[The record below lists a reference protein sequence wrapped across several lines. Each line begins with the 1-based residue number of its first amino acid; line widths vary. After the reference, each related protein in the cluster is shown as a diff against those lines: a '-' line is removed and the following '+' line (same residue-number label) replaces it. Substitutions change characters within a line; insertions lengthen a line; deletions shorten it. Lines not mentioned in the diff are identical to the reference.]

1 MNISEPFIRR
11 PVGTSLLAAGVLLLG
26 AVAYYFLPVAPLPK
40 VDFPTISVSAQE
52 PGVDPQTAAS
62 SLAAPLERRFA
73 QIAGVSEIT
82 SVSSLGGSSI
92 TIQFDLNRDING
104 AARDVQSA
112 INAASGELPS
122 GLPQPPS
129 YRKVNPSDAPIMVLA
144 MTSDALP
151 LSQVYNLADQIIGQR
166 ISQVDGV
173 SQVTIGGGANSAV
186 RVQINPVALASMGL
200 SMEDIRTTLSQANVL
215 SPKGAFDGPEQ
226 SFVIA
231 SNDQLTQ
238 ADQYQPI
245 IVAHHN
251 GAAVPLRD
259 VGTAIDAQA
268 NRDQAGLFNNK
279 RAVLL
284 VIFKQPDANVVRT
297 TDQIHD
303 ILPQL
308 RTWLPPSVSLDV
320 MSDRT
325 ITIRSSVRDV
335 QLTLL
340 ITMALVVMV
349 MFLFLRRFW
358 PTFISGITIPLALA
372 GTFGVMW
379 LCSYSLDN
387 LSLMALTVS
396 TGFVVD
402 DAIVVIENIVRFIEK
417 GEPPLQAALKGARQ
431 IGFTVISISL
441 SLVAVFIPLLFMSGL
456 IGRLFHEFAVTLST
470 AILVS
475 GVVSLTL
482 TPMLCGRFLKNEE
495 RPASRPTGSRLN
507 QSAGSPSSFNSGS
520 SGIVVPDTEGAAG
533 QRPVRRHR
541 QRGVIDRLSERSF
554 NAMHD
559 FYERGLKWVLKH
571 EYTML
576 IVTGLVIIAT
586 VYLYFVVPKGF
597 FPQQDT
603 RQMMGTTEAAQDISF
618 EAMKE
623 KQEQVVK
630 TVMADPAVQAVGSF
644 FGGGSGSALNNG
656 RMFISLKPKGSG
668 KGERVDDAGTVIAR
682 LRGKL
687 AKIPGAQLFLT
698 ANQDIRVGGR
708 SSKAQYQYALSDQNI
723 EELNSW
729 APKLVKKLHEYPQIK
744 DATSD
749 QQFRGLQETVVI
761 DRDAAARLGIQPQ
774 AVDSTLYS
782 AFGQRQVSIIYTQQN
797 QYHVI
802 LEVDPKFQLDPSS
815 LDKIYVKSNS
825 GSQVPLSTIA
835 HFQLDNTPLS
845 INHQGQF
852 PCVTVSFNTAQG
864 VSLSEATQI
873 VERAKHDLGMPSSI
887 RGSFAGTAQVAQ
899 ASWVTMP
906 WLFLAALLAVYIILG
921 MLYESLIH
929 PITILSTIPSAGLGA
944 LLAMLVTGNELDLV
958 SVIGII
964 LLIGIVK
971 KNAIMMVDFA
981 LDAERHEGLSPEE
994 SIYQACLVRF
1004 RPIMMTTMAAMFGA
1018 LPLAIGM
1025 GIGSELRKPLGVA
1038 IVGGLIVSQIL
1049 TLYTT
1054 PVIYLALDQLR
1065 QRHKRSPS
1073 RAIDLHPVGWPPIS
1087 ESPVG

>member
-1 MNISEPFIRR
+1 M
-11 PVGTSLLAAGVLLLG
+11 LG

-129 YRKVNPSDAPIMVLA
+129 YRKVNPSDAPVMVLA

-166 ISQVDGV
+166 ISQIEGV
-173 SQVTIGGGANSAV
+173 SQVVIGGGAKSAV
-186 RVQINPVALASMGL
+186 RVQMNPVALASMGL
-200 SMEDIRTTLSQANVL
+200 SLEDIRTTLSQANVL
-215 SPKGAFDGPEQ
+215 SPKGAFDGEQ
-226 SFVIA
+226 QRFVIA
-231 SNDQLTQ
+231 SNDQLTR
-238 ADQYQPI
+238 ADEYLPI
-245 IVAHHN
+245 IVAQHN

-259 VGTAIDAQA
+259 VGTAIDAQE

-297 TDQIHD
+297 TDQIHA

-308 RTWLPPSVSLDV
+308 RTWLPPSVHLDV

-325 ITIRSSVRDV
+325 TTIRASVRDV
-335 QLTLL
+335 QLTLV
-340 ITMALVVMV
+340 ITMGLVVMV

-358 PTFISGITIPLALA
+358 PTFISGVTMPLALA

-379 LCSYSLDN
+379 LCGYSLDN

-441 SLVAVFIPLLFMSGL
+441 SLIAVFIPLLFMGGL
-456 IGRLFHEFAVTLST
+456 IGRLFHEFAVTLSV
-470 AILVS
+470 AIFVS
-475 GVVSLTL
+475 MVVSLTL
-482 TPMLCGRFLKNEE
+482 TPMLCGQFLKAEDH
-495 RPASRPTGSRLN
+495 SR
-507 QSAGSPSSFNSGS
+507 
-520 SGIVVPDTEGAAG
+520 
-533 QRPVRRHR
+533 RR
-541 QRGVIDRLSERSF
+541 GLVDRLSERGF
-554 NAMHD
+554 NAMHK
-559 FYERGLKWVLKH
+559 FYERTLKWVLQH

-576 IVTGLVIIAT
+576 IVTAAVIVAT

-603 RQMMGTTEAAQDISF
+603 GQMTGTTEAAQDISF
-618 EAMKE
+618 EAMRE
-623 KQEQVVK
+623 KQEEVVK
-630 TVMADPAVQAVGSF
+630 IVMADPAVQAVGSF
-644 FGGGSGSALNNG
+644 FGGGAFGAALNNG
-656 RMFISLKPKGSG
+656 RMFISLKPRGIG
-668 KGERVDDAGTVIAR
+668 KNDRKDDAGIVIAR
-682 LRGKL
+682 LRQKL
-687 AKIPGAQLFLT
+687 AKIPGAQLFLQP
-698 ANQDIRVGGR
+698 NQDIRVGGR
-708 SSKAQYQYALSDQNI
+708 ASKGLYQYALTDQNI

-729 APKLVKKLHEYPQIK
+729 APKLVSKLRDYPQIK
-744 DATSD
+744 DPTSD

-782 AFGQRQVSIIYTQQN
+782 AFGQRQVSIIYTPQN
-797 QYHVI
+797 QYHVV

-815 LDKIYVKSNS
+815 LDRIYVKSPS
-825 GSQVPLSTIA
+825 GNQVPLSTIA

-845 INHQGQF
+845 VNHQGQF
-852 PCVTVSFNTAQG
+852 PCVTISFNTAPG
-864 VSLSEATQI
+864 VSLGEATQVI
-873 VERAKHDLGMPSSI
+873 QRAAKELGMPSTI
-887 RGSFAGTAQVAQ
+887 RGNFAGTAQVFQ
-899 ASWVTMP
+899 SS
-906 WLFLAALLAVYIILG
+906 LATEPLLILTALIAVYIVLG

-929 PITILSTIPSAGLGA
+929 PLTILSTLPSAGLGA
-944 LLAMLVTGNELDLV
+944 LLGMLVTGNELSIV
-958 SVIGII
+958 SIIGII

-981 LDAERHEGLSPEE
+981 LDAERHEGLTPEQ
-994 SIYQACLVRF
+994 SICQACLVRF
-1004 RPIMMTTMAAMFGA
+1004 RPIMMTTLAAMFGA

-1038 IVGGLIVSQIL
+1038 IVGGLIVSQML

-1054 PVIYLALDQLR
+1054 PVIYLALDRLR
-1065 QRHKRSPS
+1065 QRKKKRTSH
-1073 RAIDLHPVGWPPIS
+1073 AADLRTIGWPQTS
-1087 ESPVG
+1087 GSSA

>member
-1 MNISEPFIRR
+1 M
-11 PVGTSLLAAGVLLLG
+11 LG

-129 YRKVNPSDAPIMVLA
+129 YRKVNPSDAPVMVLA

-166 ISQVDGV
+166 ISQVEGV
-173 SQVTIGGGANSAV
+173 SQVVIGGGAKSAV
-186 RVQINPVALASMGL
+186 RVQMNPVALASMGL
-200 SMEDIRTTLSQANVL
+200 SLEDIRTTLSQANVL
-215 SPKGAFDGPEQ
+215 SPKGAFDGEQ
-226 SFVIA
+226 QRFVIA
-231 SNDQLTQ
+231 SNDQLTH
-238 ADQYQPI
+238 ADQYLPI
-245 IVAHHN
+245 IVAQHN

-259 VGTAIDAQA
+259 VGTAIDAQE

-297 TDQIHD
+297 TDQIHA

-308 RTWLPPSVSLDV
+308 RTWLPPSVHLDV

-325 ITIRSSVRDV
+325 TTIRASVRDV
-335 QLTLL
+335 QLTLV
-340 ITMALVVMV
+340 ITIGLVVMV

-358 PTFISGITIPLALA
+358 PTFISGVTMPLALA

-379 LCSYSLDN
+379 LCGYSLDN

-441 SLVAVFIPLLFMSGL
+441 SLIAVFIPLLFMGGL
-456 IGRLFHEFAVTLST
+456 IGRLFHEFAVTLSV

-475 GVVSLTL
+475 MVVSLTL
-482 TPMLCGRFLKNEE
+482 TPMLCGQFLKAEDH
-495 RPASRPTGSRLN
+495 SR
-507 QSAGSPSSFNSGS
+507 
-520 SGIVVPDTEGAAG
+520 
-533 QRPVRRHR
+533 RR
-541 QRGVIDRLSERSF
+541 GLVDRLSERGFS
-554 NAMHD
+554 AMHK
-559 FYERGLKWVLKH
+559 FYERTLKWVLQH

-576 IVTGLVIIAT
+576 IVTAAVIVAT

-603 RQMMGTTEAAQDISF
+603 GQMTGTTEAAQDISF
-618 EAMKE
+618 EAMRE
-623 KQEQVVK
+623 KQEEVVK
-630 TVMADPAVQAVGSF
+630 IVMADPAVQSVGSF
-644 FGGGSGSALNNG
+644 FGGGAFGAALNNG
-656 RMFISLKPKGSG
+656 RMFISLKPKGGG
-668 KGERVDDAGTVIAR
+668 KDGRKDDAGAVIAR
-682 LRGKL
+682 VRQKL
-687 AKIPGAQLFLT
+687 SKIPGVQLFLQP
-698 ANQDIRVGGR
+698 NQDIRVGGR
-708 SSKAQYQYALSDQNI
+708 MSKGLYQYALTDQNI

-729 APKLVKKLHEYPQIK
+729 APKLVEKLRHYPQLK
-744 DATSD
+744 DVTSD

-797 QYHVI
+797 QFHVV
-802 LEVDPKFQLDPSS
+802 LEVDPKFQLDPTS
-815 LDKIYVKSNS
+815 LDKIYVKSPSEN
-825 GSQVPLSTIA
+825 QVPLSTIA

-845 INHQGQF
+845 VQHQGQF
-852 PCVTVSFNTAQG
+852 PCVTVSFNTAPG
-864 VSLSEATQI
+864 VSLGEATQI
-873 VERAKHDLGMPSSI
+873 IQRAAKELGMPSTI
-887 RGSFAGTAQVAQ
+887 RGNFAGTAQVFQ
-899 ASWVTMP
+899 SS
-906 WLFLAALLAVYIILG
+906 LATEPLLILTALIAVYIVLG
-921 MLYESLIH
+921 ILYESLIH
-929 PITILSTIPSAGLGA
+929 PLTILSTLPSAGLGA
-944 LLAMLVTGNELDLV
+944 LLAMIVTGNELSIV
-958 SVIGII
+958 SIIGII

-981 LDAERHEGLSPEE
+981 LDAERHEGFTPEQ

-1004 RPIMMTTMAAMFGA
+1004 RPIMMTTLAAMFGA

-1025 GIGSELRKPLGVA
+1025 GIGSELRKPLG
-1038 IVGGLIVSQIL
+1038 LIVSQVL

-1065 QRHKRSPS
+1065 QRKKKRASD
-1073 RAIDLHPVGWPPIS
+1073 AADLRPVGWPPMS
-1087 ESPVG
+1087 EFPAR

>member
-1 MNISEPFIRR
+1 MNVSEPFIRR

-26 AVAYYFLPVAPLPK
+26 AVAYHFLPVAPLPK

-52 PGVDPQTAAS
+52 PGVDPATAAS

-73 QIAGVSEIT
+73 QIAGVNEIT
-82 SVSSLGGSSI
+82 SVSSLGGSNI

-112 INAASGELPS
+112 IDAAAGELPS

-129 YRKVNPSDAPIMVLA
+129 YRKANPSDAPIMVLA
-144 MTSDALP
+144 MTSDAQP
-151 LSQVYNLADQIIGQR
+151 LSEVYNLADQIIGQR
-166 ISQVDGV
+166 ISQVEGV
-173 SQVTIGGGANSAV
+173 SQVFIGGGANSAV
-186 RVQINPVALASMGL
+186 RIQLNPVAIASMGL
-200 SMEDIRTTLSQANVL
+200 SLEDIRNTISQVNVL
-215 SPKGAFDGPEQ
+215 SPKGAIDGVGQ
-226 SFVIA
+226 RYVI
-231 SNDQLTQ
+231 STNDQLTQ
-238 ADQYQPI
+238 ASQYLPI
-245 IVAHHN
+245 IVAQHN
-251 GAAVPLRD
+251 GNAVPLRD

-268 NRDQAGLFNNK
+268 NRDQAGNFNNK

-297 TDQIHD
+297 TDSIRA

-308 RTWLPPSVSLDV
+308 RTWLPPSVHLDV

-335 QLTLL
+335 QITLVF
-340 ITMALVVMV
+340 TMGLVVMV

-358 PTFISGITIPLALA
+358 PTFISGITMPLALA

-379 LCSYSLDN
+379 LCGYSLDN

-417 GEPPLQAALKGARQ
+417 GESPLQAALKGARQ

-441 SLVAVFIPLLFMSGL
+441 SLIAVFIPLLFMGGI
-456 IGRLFHEFAVTLST
+456 IGRLFHEFAVTLSA

-475 GVVSLTL
+475 MVVSLTL
-482 TPMLCGRFLKNEE
+482 TPMLCGRFLKRGEQDF
-495 RPASRPTGSRLN
+495 RQGRI
-507 QSAGSPSSFNSGS
+507 SA
-520 SGIVVPDTEGAAG
+520 I
-533 QRPVRRHR
+533 
-541 QRGVIDRLSERSF
+541 SEKAF
-554 NAMHD
+554 NAMHK
-559 FYERGLKWVLKH
+559 FYERTLKWVLEH
-571 EYTML
+571 EWTML
-576 IVTGLVIIAT
+576 IVTIVVIFITIILYSLV
-586 VYLYFVVPKGF
+586 PRGF

-603 RQMMGTTEAAQDISF
+603 GQMMGITEAAQDISF
-618 EAMKE
+618 SAMKE
-623 KQEQVVK
+623 KQEEAVK
-630 TVMADPAVQAVGSF
+630 IVMEDPAIQAVGSF
-644 FGGGSGSALNNG
+644 FGGGGGSGSNSA
-656 RMFISLKPKGSG
+656 RMFISLKPKGWG
-668 KGERVDDAGTVIAR
+668 KNDRKDDAGAVIAR
-682 LRGKL
+682 LRQKL
-687 AKIPGAQLFLT
+687 SKIPGAQLFLT

-723 EELNSW
+723 DELNTW
-729 APKLVKKLHEYPQIK
+729 APKLVNKLRQYPELK
-744 DATSD
+744 DVTSD
-749 QQFRGLQETVVI
+749 QQFRGLQQTVVI

-782 AFGQRQVSIIYTQQN
+782 AFGQRQISIIYTQQN

-802 LEVDPKFQLDPSS
+802 LEVDPHFYSDPTS
-815 LDKIYVKSNS
+815 LDKIYVKSGS
-825 GSQVPLSTIA
+825 GGQVPLSTIA

-852 PCVTVSFNTAQG
+852 PCVTVTFNTAPG
-864 VSLSEATQI
+864 VSLSKVTQI
-873 VERAKHDLGMPSSI
+873 IDEAMRELAMPSGI
-887 RGSFAGTAQVAQ
+887 RANPAGTLQAAQ
-899 ASWVTMP
+899 ATWGTMV
-906 WLFLAALLAVYIILG
+906 WLLLAALLAVYIILG

-929 PITILSTIPSAGLGA
+929 PLTILSTIPSAGLGA
-944 LLAMLVTGNELDLV
+944 LLTMFLPNNELDLV
-958 SVIGII
+958 SIIGII

-981 LDAERHEGLSPEE
+981 LEAERDQGLSPED

-1004 RPIMMTTMAAMFGA
+1004 RPIMMTTFAALFGA

-1025 GIGSELRKPLGVA
+1025 GVGSELRKPLGYA

-1065 QRHKRSPS
+1065 HRKKKRTS
-1073 RAIDLHPVGWPPIS
+1073 RAADLRPIAWPPLS
-1087 ESPVG
+1087 GSPAK

>member
-1 MNISEPFIRR
+1 MNVSEPFIRR
-11 PVGTSLLAAGVLLLG
+11 PVGTSLLAAGILLLG
-26 AVAYYFLPVAPLPK
+26 AVAYHFLPVAPLPK

-52 PGVDPQTAAS
+52 PGVDPETAAS

-73 QIAGVSEIT
+73 EIAGVSEIT
-82 SVSSLGGSSI
+82 SVSSLGGSSV

-112 INAASGELPS
+112 INAAAGELPS
-122 GLPQPPS
+122 GLPNPPS

-166 ISQVDGV
+166 ISQVEGV
-173 SQVTIGGGANSAV
+173 SQVNIRGGAKSAV
-186 RVQINPVALASMGL
+186 RIQINPVALAAMGL
-200 SMEDIRTTLSQANVL
+200 SIEDIRTTLSQVNVN
-215 SPKGAFDGPEQ
+215 SPKGALDGPEQ
-226 SFVIA
+226 SFVIT
-231 SNDQLTQ
+231 SNDQLLQ
-238 ADQYQPI
+238 ASQYQPI
-245 IVAHHN
+245 IVAQHK
-251 GAAVPLRD
+251 GAAVALRD
-259 VGTAIDAQA
+259 VGTAVDAQE

-284 VIFKQPDANVVRT
+284 VISKQPDANVVNT
-297 TDQIHD
+297 TDQIRA

-308 RTWLPPSVSLDV
+308 RTWLPPSVHLDV
-320 MSDRT
+320 MNDRT
-325 ITIRSSVRDV
+325 TTIRASVHDV

-340 ITMALVVMV
+340 ITMSLVVMV

-358 PTFISGITIPLALA
+358 PTFISSITMPLALA

-379 LCSYSLDN
+379 LCGYSLDN

-441 SLVAVFIPLLFMSGL
+441 SLIAVFIPLLFMGGL
-456 IGRLFHEFAVTLST
+456 IGRLFHEFAVTLSV

-482 TPMLCGRFLKNEE
+482 TPMLCGRFLKSE
-495 RPASRPTGSRLN
+495 
-507 QSAGSPSSFNSGS
+507 
-520 SGIVVPDTEGAAG
+520 D
-533 QRPVRRHR
+533 RHS
-541 QRGVIDRLSERSF
+541 QRGSIMQWSERGF
-554 NAMHD
+554 DAMHK
-559 FYERGLKWVLKH
+559 FYERSLKWVLNH
-571 EYTML
+571 EYLML
-576 IVTGLVIIAT
+576 IITVAVIVAT
-586 VYLYFVVPKGF
+586 IILYFIVPGGL

-603 RQMMGTTEAAQDISF
+603 GQMQGTTEAAQDISF
-618 EAMKE
+618 AAMQE
-623 KQEQVVK
+623 KQDVVVK
-630 TVMADPAVQAVGSF
+630 GVMADPAVQAVGSF
-644 FGGGSGSALNNG
+644 FGGGTGSALNNG
-656 RMFISLKPKGSG
+656 GMFISLKPKGHG
-668 KGERVDDAGTVIAR
+668 KGERTDDPNTIIAR
-682 LRGKL
+682 LRQKL
-687 AKIPGAQLFLT
+687 SKIPGVQLFLQPG
-698 ANQDIRVGGR
+698 QDIRVGGR
-708 SSKAQYQYALSDQNI
+708 SSKAQYQYALTDQNI
-723 EELNSW
+723 EELNAW
-729 APKLVKKLHEYPQIK
+729 APKLVTKLHDYPQIK

-749 QQFRGLQETVVI
+749 QQFRGLQENVVI

-797 QYHVI
+797 QYHVV

-835 HFQLDNTPLS
+835 HFELANTPLS
-845 INHQGQF
+845 VNHQGQF
-852 PCVTVSFNTAQG
+852 PCVTISFNLAPG
-864 VSLSEATQI
+864 VSLGEATQI
-873 VERAKHDLGMPSSI
+873 IERAKRELSVPSSVN
-887 RGSFAGTAQVAQ
+887 GGFAGTAKVYQ
-899 ASWVTMP
+899 ASLASTL
-906 WLFLAALLAVYIILG
+906 WLLLGALLAVYIILG
-921 MLYESLIH
+921 MLYESLVH
-929 PITILSTIPSAGLGA
+929 PLTILSTIPSAGLGA
-944 LLAMLVTGNELDLV
+944 LLAIYFMGYDFDLV
-958 SVIGII
+958 AKIGII

-981 LDAERHEGLSPEE
+981 LDAERNEGLSPEE

-1004 RPIMMTTMAAMFGA
+1004 RPIMMTTMAALFGA

-1025 GIGSELRKPLGVA
+1025 GVGSELRKPLGIA
-1038 IVGGLIVSQIL
+1038 IVGGLIVSQTL

-1065 QRHKRSPS
+1065 QRRRKPRRQIAAPLPLAWSPS
-1073 RAIDLHPVGWPPIS
+1073 S
-1087 ESPVG
+1087 

>member
-1 MNISEPFIRR
+1 MNVSEPFIRR
-11 PVGTSLLAAGVLLLG
+11 PVGTSLLAAGILLLG
-26 AVAYYFLPVAPLPK
+26 AVSYHFLPVAPLPK
-40 VDFPTISVSAQE
+40 VDFPTINVNVQE
-52 PGVDPQTAAS
+52 PGVDPATAAS

-73 QIAGVSEIT
+73 EIAGVSEIT

-92 TIQFDLNRDING
+92 TLQFDLNRDING

-129 YRKVNPSDAPIMVLA
+129 YRKANPSDAPIMILA

-151 LSQVYNLADQIIGQR
+151 LSEVYNLADQIIGQR

-173 SQVTIGGGANSAV
+173 SLVTLGGGANSAV

-200 SMEDIRTTLSQANVL
+200 SMEDIRTTLSQVNVL

-226 SFVIA
+226 RFVIA
-231 SNDQLTQ
+231 SNDQLLQ
-238 ADQYQPI
+238 ASQYQPI
-245 IVAHHN
+245 IVAQHN

-259 VGTAIDAQA
+259 VGTAVDAQA

-297 TDQIHD
+297 TDLIHA

-308 RTWLPPSVSLDV
+308 RTWLPPSVHLDV

-325 ITIRSSVRDV
+325 TTIRASVRDV
-335 QLTLL
+335 QITLV

-358 PTFISGITIPLALA
+358 PTFISGITMPLALA

-379 LCSYSLDN
+379 LCGYSLDN

-441 SLVAVFIPLLFMSGL
+441 SLVAVFIPLLFMGGL
-456 IGRLFHEFAVTLST
+456 IGRLFHEFAVTLSA

-482 TPMLCGRFLKNEE
+482 TPMLCGRFLKGEDQHRRRGMLDQLCE
-495 RPASRPTGSRLN
+495 RG
-507 QSAGSPSSFNSGS
+507 
-520 SGIVVPDTEGAAG
+520 
-533 QRPVRRHR
+533 
-541 QRGVIDRLSERSF
+541 F
-554 NAMHD
+554 NAMHN
-559 FYERGLKWVLKH
+559 FYERTLKWVLKH
-571 EYTML
+571 EYLML
-576 IVTGLVIIAT
+576 VITAAVIIAT
-586 VYLYFVVPKGF
+586 VILYFIVPGGL

-603 RQMMGTTEAAQDISF
+603 GQMTGTTEAAQDISF

-623 KQEQVVK
+623 KQDQVVK
-630 TVMADPAVQAVGSF
+630 AVMADPAVQAVGSF
-644 FGGGSGSALNNG
+644 FGGGTGQALNNG
-656 RMFISLKPKGSG
+656 RMFISLKPKGLG
-668 KGERVDDAGTVIAR
+668 KGERKDDVGTIMAR
-682 LRGKL
+682 LRQKL
-687 AKIPGAQLFLT
+687 SKMPGAQLFLQPS
-698 ANQDIRVGGR
+698 QDIRVGGR
-708 SSKAQYQYALSDQNI
+708 SSKAQYQYALTDQNI

-729 APKLVKKLHEYPQIK
+729 APKLVNKLQEYPQIK

-797 QYHVI
+797 QYHVV
-802 LEVDPKFQLDPSS
+802 LEVDPKFYLDPSS

-845 INHQGQF
+845 VNHQGQF
-852 PCVTVSFNTAQG
+852 PCVTISFNLAQG
-864 VSLSEATQI
+864 VSLGEATQI
-873 VERAKHDLGMPSSI
+873 IERAKRELSVPSSVN
-887 RGSFAGTAQVAQ
+887 GGFAGTAKVYQ
-899 ASWVTMP
+899 ASLASTL
-906 WLFLAALLAVYIILG
+906 WLLLGALLAVYIILG
-921 MLYESLIH
+921 ILYESLVH
-929 PITILSTIPSAGLGA
+929 PLTILSTIPSAGFGA
-944 LLAMLVTGNELDLV
+944 LLAIYFMGYDFDLV
-958 SVIGII
+958 AKIGII

-981 LDAERHEGLSPEE
+981 LEAERHEGLSPEE

-1004 RPIMMTTMAAMFGA
+1004 RPIMMTTMAALFGA
-1018 LPLAIGM
+1018 VPLAIGM
-1025 GIGSELRKPLGVA
+1025 GVGSELRQPLGIA
-1038 IVGGLIVSQIL
+1038 IVGGLIVSQML

-1065 QRHKRSPS
+1065 QRRRKPRRKTAVLPPLAWSPS
-1073 RAIDLHPVGWPPIS
+1073 V
-1087 ESPVG
+1087 

>member
-1 MNISEPFIRR
+1 MVGAPSPARGGARAPQSNMSVSEPFIRR

-26 AVAYYFLPVAPLPK
+26 AVAYHFLPVAPLPK

-52 PGVDPQTAAS
+52 PGVDPATAAS

-73 QIAGVSEIT
+73 QIAGVNEIT
-82 SVSSLGGSSI
+82 SVSSLGGSNI

-112 INAASGELPS
+112 IDAAAGELPS

-129 YRKVNPSDAPIMVLA
+129 YRKANPSDAPIMVLA
-144 MTSDALP
+144 MTSDAQP
-151 LSQVYNLADQIIGQR
+151 LSEVYNLADQIIGQR
-166 ISQVDGV
+166 ISQIDGV

-186 RVQINPVALASMGL
+186 RIQLNPVAIASMGL
-200 SMEDIRTTLSQANVL
+200 SLEDIRNTISQVNVL
-215 SPKGAFDGPEQ
+215 SPKGAIDGPDQ
-226 SFVIA
+226 RYVI
-231 SNDQLTQ
+231 STNDQLTQ
-238 ADQYQPI
+238 ASQYLPI
-245 IVAHHN
+245 IVAQHN
-251 GAAVPLRD
+251 GNAVPLRD

-268 NRDQAGLFNNK
+268 NRDLAGNFNNK

-284 VIFKQPDANVVRT
+284 VIFKQPDANVVQT
-297 TDQIHD
+297 TDSIRA

-308 RTWLPPSVSLDV
+308 QTWLPPSMHLDV

-335 QLTLL
+335 QITLVF
-340 ITMALVVMV
+340 TMALVVMV

-358 PTFISGITIPLALA
+358 PTFISGITMPLALA

-379 LCSYSLDN
+379 LCGYSLDN

-441 SLVAVFIPLLFMSGL
+441 SLVAVFIPLLFMSGI
-456 IGRLFHEFAVTLST
+456 IGRLFHEFAVTLSA

-482 TPMLCGRFLKNEE
+482 TPMLCGKFLGHDE
-495 RPASRPTGSRLN
+495 SRRKRGRIEQISE
-507 QSAGSPSSFNSGS
+507 AG
-520 SGIVVPDTEGAAG
+520 
-533 QRPVRRHR
+533 
-541 QRGVIDRLSERSF
+541 F
-554 NAMHD
+554 NAMHR
-559 FYERGLKWVLKH
+559 FYERTLKWVLNR
-571 EYTML
+571 EYLML
-576 IVTGLVIIAT
+576 VVTAGIIVTTGV
-586 VYLYFVVPKGF
+586 LYYMVPRGF

-603 RQMMGTTEAAQDISF
+603 GQMMGITEAAQDISF
-618 EAMKE
+618 SAMKE
-623 KQEQVVK
+623 KQEEAVK
-630 TVMADPAVQAVGSF
+630 IVMEDPAVQAVGSF
-644 FGGGSGSALNNG
+644 FGGGGGSGSNSA
-656 RMFISLKPKGSG
+656 RMFISLKPKGWG
-668 KGERVDDAGTVIAR
+668 KNDRKDDAGAVIAR
-682 LRGKL
+682 LRQKL
-687 AKIPGAQLFLT
+687 VKIPGAQLFLT

-723 EELNSW
+723 DELNAW
-729 APKLVKKLHEYPQIK
+729 APKLVNKLRQYPELK
-744 DATSD
+744 DVTSD
-749 QQFRGLQETVVI
+749 QQFRGLQQTVVI
-761 DRDAAARLGIQPQ
+761 NRDAAARLGIQPE

-782 AFGQRQVSIIYTQQN
+782 AFGQRQISIIYTEKN

-802 LEVDPKFQLDPSS
+802 LEVDPQFYSDPTS
-815 LDKIYVKSNS
+815 LDKIYIKSNS

-835 HFQLDNTPLS
+835 HFKLDNTPLS

-852 PCVTVSFNTAQG
+852 PCVTVTFNTAPG
-864 VSLSEATQI
+864 VSLSKVTQI
-873 VERAKHDLGMPSSI
+873 IDQAMRELGMPSGI
-887 RGSFAGTAQVAQ
+887 RANPAGTLQAAQ
-899 ASWVTMP
+899 ATWGTML
-906 WLFLAALLAVYIILG
+906 WLLLAALLAVYIILG
-921 MLYESLIH
+921 ILYESLVH
-929 PITILSTIPSAGLGA
+929 PLTILSTIPSAGLGA
-944 LLAMLVTGNELDLV
+944 LLTMFLPNNQLDLV
-958 SVIGII
+958 SMIGII

-981 LDAERHEGLSPEE
+981 LEAERHEGLSPEE

-1004 RPIMMTTMAAMFGA
+1004 RPIMMTTFAALFGA

-1025 GIGSELRKPLGVA
+1025 GVGSELRKPLGYA

-1049 TLYTT
+1049 TLYST

-1065 QRHKRSPS
+1065 QRRRQKRADYPLDAPSP
-1073 RAIDLHPVGWPPIS
+1073 APA
-1087 ESPVG
+1087 

>member
-26 AVAYYFLPVAPLPK
+26 GVAYYFLPVAPLPK
-40 VDFPTISVSAQE
+40 VDFPTISVAVQE

-73 QIAGVSEIT
+73 EIAGVSEIT

-92 TIQFDLNRDING
+92 TIQFDLDRDING

-144 MTSDALP
+144 MTSDAQP
-151 LSQVYNLADQIIGQR
+151 LSEVYNLADQIIGQR
-166 ISQVDGV
+166 ISQVEGV
-173 SQVTIGGGANSAV
+173 SQVVIGGGAKSAV
-186 RVQINPVALASMGL
+186 RVQVNPVALASMGISL
-200 SMEDIRTTLSQANVL
+200 EDLRTNLAQANVL
-215 SPKGAFDGPEQ
+215 SPKGAFDGAQ
-226 SFVIA
+226 QRFVIA
-231 SNDQLTQ
+231 SNDQLTH
-238 ADQYQPI
+238 ADQYLPI
-245 IVAHHN
+245 IVTQHN

-259 VGTAIDAQA
+259 VGTAIDAQE

-297 TDQIHD
+297 TDQIHA

-308 RTWLPPSVSLDV
+308 RTWLPPSVHLDV

-325 ITIRSSVRDV
+325 TTIRASVRDV
-335 QLTLL
+335 QLTLV
-340 ITMALVVMV
+340 ITMGLVVMV
-349 MFLFLRRFW
+349 TFLFLRRFW
-358 PTFISGITIPLALA
+358 PTFISGITMPLALA

-379 LCSYSLDN
+379 LCGYSLDN

-441 SLVAVFIPLLFMSGL
+441 SLIAVFIPLLFMGGL
-456 IGRLFHEFAVTLST
+456 IGRLFHEFAVTLSV

-475 GVVSLTL
+475 LVVSLTL
-482 TPMLCGRFLKNEE
+482 TPMLCGQFLKAED
-495 RPASRPTGSRLN
+495 RA
-507 QSAGSPSSFNSGS
+507 
-520 SGIVVPDTEGAAG
+520 
-533 QRPVRRHR
+533 RR
-541 QRGVIDRLSERSF
+541 RGLIDRLSEGGFS
-554 NAMHD
+554 AMHK
-559 FYERGLKWVLKH
+559 FYERTLKWVLQH
-571 EYTML
+571 EYSML
-576 IVTGLVIIAT
+576 IVTAAVIVAT
-586 VYLYFVVPKGF
+586 IYLYIIVPKGF

-603 RQMMGTTEAAQDISF
+603 GQMSATTEAAQDISF

-623 KQEQVVK
+623 KQEEVVK
-630 TVMADPAVQAVGSF
+630 IVMADPAVQAVGSF
-644 FGGGSGSALNNG
+644 FGGGAFGAALNTG
-656 RMFISLKPKGSG
+656 RMFISLKPKGLG
-668 KGERVDDAGTVIAR
+668 KDGRKDDAAIVIAR
-682 LRGKL
+682 LRQKL
-687 AKIPGAQLFLT
+687 AKIPGAQLFIMP
-698 ANQDIRVGGR
+698 NQDIRVGGR
-708 SSKAQYQYALSDQNI
+708 ISKGLYQYALTDQNI
-723 EELNSW
+723 DELNSW
-729 APKLVKKLHEYPQIK
+729 APRLVNKLREYPQIK
-744 DATSD
+744 DPTSD

-774 AVDSTLYS
+774 AVDSTLYD

-797 QYHVI
+797 QYHVV
-802 LEVDPKFQLDPSS
+802 LEVDPKFQLDPRS
-815 LDKIYVKSNS
+815 LDRIYVKSPS
-825 GSQVPLSTIA
+825 GNQVPLSTIA
-835 HFQLDNTPLS
+835 HFQVDNTPLS
-845 INHQGQF
+845 VHHQGQF
-852 PCVTVSFNTAQG
+852 PCVTISFNTAPG
-864 VSLSEATQI
+864 VSLGEATQI
-873 VERAKHDLGMPSSI
+873 IQRAAKELGMPATI
-887 RGSFAGTAQVAQ
+887 RGSFAGTARVFQ
-899 ASWVTMP
+899 SS
-906 WLFLAALLAVYIILG
+906 LATEPLLILTALIAVYIVLG

-929 PITILSTIPSAGLGA
+929 PLTILSTLPSAGLGA
-944 LLAMLVTGNELDLV
+944 LLGMLVTGNELSIV
-958 SVIGII
+958 SIIGII

-981 LDAERHEGLSPEE
+981 LDAERREGLTPQQ

-1004 RPIMMTTMAAMFGA
+1004 RPIMMTTLAAMFGA

-1065 QRHKRSPS
+1065 QRKRRRPSPAS
-1073 RAIDLHPVGWPPIS
+1073 DLRPIGWPQAS
-1087 ESPVG
+1087 GSPVG